1 VKGEYTGVRSD
12 DGMNKKTYGP
22 IAGSTILKGIAGHKA
37 IVMAANARIATV
49 AQGIF
54 QAAKDTDSVVFMEL
68 ARSECD
74 LKGGYTGMTPSDF
87 SEKMRKA
94 AQEVQFDMWAL
105 HADHITVKKGDTAE
119 IDGTK
124 QLINAQI
131 DAGYTSFAIDASHL
145 FNFEG
150 KNVREELFENIRVT
164 TDLARHIKSRMNNK
178 DFGLEVEVGEI
189 GRKDGTGLILT
200 KPAEAVEF
208 IKALN
213 ENGVFPDVLAIA
225 NGSTHGHTYDAN
237 GNVIAQLS
245 IDIPQT
251 QAIAKALRDNNLNV
265 GIAQHGITGTP
276 RELINLHFP
285 KGDIIK
291 GNVGTFWQD
300 VVFEILKVYEP
311 ALYKNIQDWTLE
323 KYRPQNP
330 GKKDPQVFDGNCKF
344 AIKEFYKEIYSVGEE
359 TNRAIRARAYA
370 ESLVFFRAFGAFG
383 SASLVRNS
391 SGRKTP

>member
-1 VKGEYTGVRSD
+1 MRSD
-12 DGMNKKTYGP
+12 TPMNEKPYGP
-22 IAGSTILKGIAGHKA
+22 IAGSTILAGIAGHKA
-37 IVMAANARIATV
+37 IVMAANVRIATV

-68 ARSECD
+68 ARSESD

-87 SEKMRKA
+87 AEKMRKA

-105 HADHITVKKGDTAE
+105 HADHITIKKGDAAE
-119 IDGTK
+119 IAGTK
-124 QLINAQI
+124 ELI
-131 DAGYTSFAIDASHL
+131 DAQVNAGFTSFAIDASHL

-150 KNVREELFENIRVT
+150 KDVREELAENIRVT

-189 GRKDGTGLILT
+189 GRKDQEGLILT

-213 ENGVFPDVLAIA
+213 ENGVFPNVLAIA

-237 GNVIAQLS
+237 GNVVAQLS

-251 QAIAKALRDNNLNV
+251 QAIAKALRDNKLNV

-311 ALYKNIQDWTLE
+311 ALYRNMQDWTLE
-323 KYRPQNP
+323 KYRPLNP
-330 GKKDPQVFDGNCKF
+330 GKKDSQVFDGNCKF
-344 AIKEFYKEIYSVGEE
+344 AIKEFFKELYSVDDE

-370 ESLVFFRAFGAFG
+370 ESLVFFRAFGAYK
-383 SASLVRNS
+383 SASLIRKHP
-391 SGRKTP
+391 GKKTP